1 MTIQGRVNV
10 TMWSAESGNMEFG
23 LNFEAPTPE
32 EAIQMQVRIGKSLRT
47 ELSKAGFKPKVS
59 NFDKG
64 RDDKQPKTPGT
75 ITLMDKLLVLNFAKG
90 PLGTERRDQLKARK
104 LQGLTFHPKDATEE
118 WRRPLTPDGSPH
130 WSFPVAR
137 IAEIAD
143 LVADFEI
150 SKEVQALLPAR
161 PDVGT
166 KRKGNDAQYDWA
178 WKYYLLL
185 PEEFDWCLNE
195 TPAGDKDALKAKCA
209 AFANQKVQWDNEGW
223 MSNVWYPFLEHRG
236 MNTTD
241 AATLISERVSRNET
255 CLLEYRKAVVQ

>member
-64 RDDKQPKTPGT
+64 RDDKQSKAPGT
-75 ITLMDKLLVLNFAKG
+75 VVLIDKLLILNFAKG
-90 PLGTERRDQLKARK
+90 KKGTERRNQLKERK
-104 LQGLTFHPKDATEE
+104 VKGLTFHPQDATDE
-118 WRRPLTPDGSPH
+118 WRKPLTPDGSPH
-130 WSFPVAR
+130 WSFPADR

-143 LVADFEI
+143 LIADFEMP
-150 SKEVQALLPAR
+150 KEVKDLLSKH

-166 KRKGNDAQYDWA
+166 RKGNDDQYKWA

-185 PEEFDWCLNE
+185 AEEFDWCLNE

-209 AFANQKVQWDNEGW
+209 AFAHQSVQWDNEEW
-223 MSNVWYPFLEHRG
+223 LSNFWTPFLKHIGKTEAQAADKVE
-236 MNTTD
+236 TTVPPD
-241 AATLISERVSRNET
+241 ET
-255 CLLEYRKAVVQ
+255 RLLEYRRAVVQ